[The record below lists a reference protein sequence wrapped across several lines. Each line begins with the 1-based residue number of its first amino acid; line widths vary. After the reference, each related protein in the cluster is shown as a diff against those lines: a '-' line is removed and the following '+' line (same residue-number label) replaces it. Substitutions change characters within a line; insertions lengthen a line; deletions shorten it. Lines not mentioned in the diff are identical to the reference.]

1 MNELVLE
8 QFKYYL
14 IYSLIYFIS
23 GLVVSNSLKRR
34 KKEWIFFIIAFV
46 ISCVLSFSFA
56 LLLADLKANDFAM
69 YKTISPIVF
78 AILTLPTVFHIFYFV
93 RESLSTRIYMFVAT
107 ALVYNTSSS
116 IYNIIFYA
124 YADLA
129 NTGFYEASKTPGIW
143 QFISILCKLLWLIL
157 AYFIFKKYASIN
169 KQFHINKIITVLFI
183 IAQFAILLISPALSP
198 KVIPNKYLFGVSL
211 GVFCFYI
218 ISLSMIFVLSFANE
232 TKLRMNQLNKIIT
245 ASMKEYEITKEN
257 IEIINQKCHDM
268 RHQIRVAQQNGNL
281 NAEFVDDT
289 LKSINIYDCKTKTG
303 NDILDVIITNTKLRC
318 NANNIDFNVIVD
330 GKLMSFMREDYLIS
344 LFSNLL
350 ENATNYEIRVKDKEK
365 RKILLKVYSWKSFIK
380 IHCENYYTNDVYEE
394 EKKNENYHGFGIQ
407 SMKTI
412 IEKYNGRYSSNI
424 KNNSFI
430 VDIIFKK

>member
-1 MNELVLE
+1 
-8 QFKYYL
+8 
-14 IYSLIYFIS
+14 
-23 GLVVSNSLKRR
+23 
-34 KKEWIFFIIAFV
+34 
-46 ISCVLSFSFA
+46 
-56 LLLADLKANDFAM
+56 
-69 YKTISPIVF
+69 
-78 AILTLPTVFHIFYFV
+78 
-93 RESLSTRIYMFVAT
+93 
-107 ALVYNTSSS
+107 
-116 IYNIIFYA
+116 
-124 YADLA
+124 
-129 NTGFYEASKTPGIW
+129 
-143 QFISILCKLLWLIL
+143 
-157 AYFIFKKYASIN
+157 
-169 KQFHINKIITVLFI
+169 
-183 IAQFAILLISPALSP
+183 
-198 KVIPNKYLFGVSL
+198 
-211 GVFCFYI
+211 
-218 ISLSMIFVLSFANE
+218 MIFVLSFANE